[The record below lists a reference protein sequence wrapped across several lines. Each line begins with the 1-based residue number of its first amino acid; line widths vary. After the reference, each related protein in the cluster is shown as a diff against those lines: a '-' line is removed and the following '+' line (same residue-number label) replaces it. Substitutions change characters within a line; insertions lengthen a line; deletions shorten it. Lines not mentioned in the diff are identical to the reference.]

1 MKIVM
6 IGAGNVA
13 THLASALQN
22 CGYNIVQVFSRT
34 EASAKLLANKLQ
46 CSFTNSED
54 CIQQNADL
62 YLYSVSDNA
71 LESVIRAFHY
81 PKGIHIHTAGSIH
94 MDIFRNY
101 TENYGVLYPMQTFS
115 KQKAVDFNSVPIFT
129 EANNA
134 DNLEI
139 INSIARK
146 LSEKVYPISS
156 EQRIKL
162 HIAAVFACNFSNHCF
177 RVAHEILEENQL
189 PFYLMLPLIDE
200 TVEKLKHLTPEQAQT
215 GPAVRNDQ
223 NVLEKHLKALENH
236 PEKQELYR
244 ILSTS
249 ISDKNKNIEE

>member
-1 MKIVM
+1 MKVVV

-13 THLASALQN
+13 THLASALKT
-22 CGYNIVQVFSRT
+22 CGYDIMQVFSRT
-34 EASAKLLANKLQ
+34 EVSAKLLADKLQ
-46 CSFTNSED
+46 CSFTSSESS
-54 CIQQNADL
+54 IQRDADL
-62 YLYSVSDNA
+62 YFYCISDNA
-71 LESVIRAFHY
+71 LEAVIKIFQQS
-81 PKGIHIHTAGSIH
+81 KGIHIHTAGSIH
-94 MDIFRNY
+94 VDIFRNY
-101 TENYGVLYPMQTFS
+101 ADNYGVLYPMQTFS
-115 KQKAVDFNSVPIFT
+115 KQKAIDFNTVPIFT

-177 RVAHEILEENQL
+177 RMAHEILEESHL
-189 PFYLMLPLIDE
+189 PFDLILPLIDE

-244 ILSTS
+244 VLSAS
-249 ISDKNKNIEE
+249 ISDKNKKN

>member
-13 THLASALQN
+13 THLAPALQN
-22 CGYNIVQVFSRT
+22 CGYNIIQVFSRT
-34 EASAKLLANKLQ
+34 KASAKLLADKLQ

-54 CIQQNADL
+54 CIQRNADL
-62 YLYSVSDNA
+62 YLYCVSDNA
-71 LESVIRAFHY
+71 LESVIRTFHY
-81 PKGIHIHTAGSIH
+81 SKGIHVHTAGSIDA
-94 MDIFRNY
+94 DIFRNY
-101 TENYGVLYPMQTFS
+101 ADNYGVLYPMQTFS

-134 DNLEI
+134 DNLEK
-139 INSIARK
+139 INTIAKK

-156 EQRIKL
+156 AQRIKL

-177 RVAHEILEENQL
+177 RMAHEILEENRL
-189 PFYLMLPLIDE
+189 PFDLMLPLIDE

-223 NVLEKHLKALENH
+223 NVLKKHLKALENH
-236 PEKQELYR
+236 PEKRELYR

-249 ISDKNKNIEE
+249 ISDKNNKNKE